1 MILIIQNANLPEK
14 IISDNIFYLNN
25 ICHLKKLENNPEIL
39 ILNNI
44 TLDEYGIIK
53 DYDFF
58 LEEVIIT
65 KPIKIIIANFY
76 HDKLKEIC
84 DYHHIFL
91 INI

>member
-1 MILIIQNANLPEK
+1 
-14 IISDNIFYLNN
+14 
-25 ICHLKKLENNPEIL
+25 
-39 ILNNI
+39 LNNI